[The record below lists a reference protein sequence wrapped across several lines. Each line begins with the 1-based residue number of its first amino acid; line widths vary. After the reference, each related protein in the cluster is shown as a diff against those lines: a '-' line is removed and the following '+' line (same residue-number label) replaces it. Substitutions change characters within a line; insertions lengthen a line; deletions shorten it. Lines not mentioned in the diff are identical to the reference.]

1 MKKNKY
7 IEEWDFTQKVLD
19 FTLYVKKKRRYTNSI
34 KVISDDQP
42 THLQRFQLPSTG
54 ATLLN
59 SQRCKGHVGLL
70 PRALHLDSWTRYPHV
85 ILPSHLLLGPAVR
98 AQVVWEIAKRCG
110 NASAT
115 VFNFFWGREP
125 RLTYPQGHTVHLGV
139 KKHAELYLKFEPYR
153 YDFVGTKRLYYNPYK
168 EKKCFLIRTVVVKS
182 M

>member
-1 MKKNKY
+1 MINPH
-7 IEEWDFTQKVLD
+7 IFSV
-19 FTLYVKKKRRYTNSI
+19 FNSRPLE
-34 KVISDDQP
+34 Q
-42 THLQRFQLPSTG
+42 HYSTAKG
-54 ATLLN
+54 VRGMLVSCQGPFIWIPGPAT
-59 SQRCKGHVGLL
+59 
-70 PRALHLDSWTRYPHV
+70 PHV